1 MRPRSSEN
9 VWGNGFQLRK
19 GRLDARKG
27 YRSYPDMMRSEDWP
41 GGLEVGFDSQLLP
54 FKLVTQRG
62 SA

>member
-1 MRPRSSEN
+1 MRPRSIEN
-9 VWGNGFQLRK
+9 VRGNGVQQKK
-19 GRLDARKG
+19 GMLDARKG
-27 YRSYPDMMRSEDWP
+27 YRSYPDMISEYWP